1 MAASTAV
8 VNSAAGWTAGIQWTV
23 SAGGASVEWYT
34 PALQAV
40 TLSGVLSAHIRAAES
55 NALAQGTVRL
65 QVAVVNG
72 DGTGAATYGSACANA
87 EMATSEG
94 VVTLAVA
101 GPDISITQGQ
111 RLRFR
116 LLLDDFE
123 AALVT
128 AYTATVYYSGATP
141 GASGDTYVTLPVAL
155 TEYVAASPIGI
166 PFLPG
171 FHRPQFTRP
180 RRRIMS

>member
-8 VNSAAGWTAGIQWTV
+8 VNSAAGWTAGIQWTET
-23 SAGGASVEWYT
+23 AGGTAIEWYT
-34 PALQAV
+34 PALEAV
-40 TLSGVLSAHIRAAES
+40 TLSGIITANIRAAES

-72 DGTGAATYGSACANA
+72 DGTGASIYGSACANA
-87 EMATSEG
+87 ELATSEG
-94 VVTLAVA
+94 VLTLSVA
-101 GPDISITQGQ
+101 GPDISVTQGQ

-128 AYTATVYYSGATP
+128 GYTATVYYSGATA

-155 TEYVAASPIGI
+155 VEYVTATPLGF
-166 PFLPG
+166 PF
-171 FHRPQFTRP
+171 P
-180 RRRIMS
+180 RRDRRIVPLI